1 MDGYTLIV
9 VLVLAAI
16 VAWQLVSGKALDG
29 RWRPSIRRDER
40 PGTYWLVV
48 AGQAAILALVVT
60 TGRTSFTFTWDE
72 AADWLRERRV
82 RNAQDLHRE
91 KKWPEA
97 KAAFDELAVEIPHD
111 ARAFYGR
118 GVANRNLGNPDAALA
133 DFRQVIALD
142 PSHYPS
148 YVEVDRILSAR
159 QRWDE
164 LLAMWGDFLARYPGK
179 AEAWYER
186 AGTNFHKGDLAAA
199 IADATRAC
207 ELGLAA
213 ACRQVEKQRA
223 GQAGP
228 SKGSP

>member
-1 MDGYTLIV
+1 LDYYSHV
-9 VLVLAAI
+9 VVFALAA
-16 VAWQLVSGKALDG
+16 VLLWQLVSGKALD
-29 RWRPSIRRDER
+29 RSWRPSIDRNVR
-40 PGTYWLVV
+40 PRVYWLVV
-48 AGQAAILALVVT
+48 AGQAAVVAVVLA
-60 TGRTSFTFTWDE
+60 TGKSSFTVTWNDV
-72 AADWLRERRV
+72 ADWLLERRV

-97 KAAFDELAVEIPHD
+97 KAAFDELAREIPHD
-111 ARAFYGR
+111 ARTFYGR

-164 LLAMWGDFLARYPGK
+164 LLAMWEEFLARFPDK

-186 AGTNFHKGDLAAA
+186 AGTHYHKGDLAAA
-199 IADATRAC
+199 ISDAKRAC

-213 ACRQVEKQRA
+213 ACRQVEKQTA